1 MCFCDNDGHD
11 DDDDDADECDDIDG
25 NDENE
30 GGWNNNDFPH
40 LSWARHLAYAL
51 ISMSFLINA
60 ELANVCKA
68 LM

>member
-11 DDDDDADECDDIDG
+11 DDDDDADERDDIDG

-30 GGWNNNDFPH
+30 GGWNNNVSSRLRTHRDA
-40 LSWARHLAYAL
+40 LSQ
-51 ISMSFLINA
+51 SKA

>member
-30 GGWNNNDFPH
+30 GGWNNNVFFAPVVGSSSNRRTHGDA
-40 LSWARHLAYAL
+40 LLVSRTMRYRVNRH
-51 ISMSFLINA
+51 
-60 ELANVCKA
+60 
-68 LM
+68 

>member
-30 GGWNNNDFPH
+30 GGWNNNVFRACH
-40 LSWARHLAYAL
+40 GLV
-51 ISMSFLINA
+51 I
-60 ELANVCKA
+60 
-68 LM
+68 